1 MQFKKIRIRK
11 AAGKKKSKGGQDAL
25 NKLNGFLNAA
35 SAEPAY
41 ILHSTWTNQQN
52 AITYKEIREAIMNG
66 YMSESTFQQW
76 QQDYSKMVSDKL
88 APVWV
93 KAMETASIG
102 VQSQHDSFFFD
113 HTWPG
118 VTNWVKDHGAEFV
131 TNISTEQKN
140 AVSALIARAYSKGE
154 SAEELSRAI
163 RPCIGLTQRQA
174 IANANYY
181 DHIKD
186 SLLKNNPGM
195 KEATAAKKAQ
205 EAAAKYAAQQHRYRA
220 NMIAETEMAFA
231 YQHGEYE
238 AVKMA
243 QAQGL
248 MGIVEKV
255 WSTAYDEGVCDICS
269 GLEGQTIGIDDD
281 FNFKLNKLLFQGQRL
296 TPPAHPQ
303 CRCAVEYR
311 EISPPVIQPAQS
323 QAAGPSIPDPA
334 APSIPGSLQMPQG
347 MKDKGLAHLGG
358 TGEMHLC
365 EDGTGAEWLFK
376 PAQSKSGTPEKFR
389 AYVQEAGYKVQS
401 IVDPDTAVKV
411 GTGNIGG
418 QFGAYQQKIDVD
430 PNGFD
435 FKAWQQYGTKGL
447 AADQVQQIQREHVT
461 DWLLG
466 NYDSHG
472 GNFVTDTSGR
482 LIGVDKE
489 QSFRYIADKASEKM
503 TYAYHPNSKYGETE
517 PLYNTVFRKYAK
529 NELDLNPQDTL
540 AYIKRVEA
548 IPDKEYREIFR
559 GYAESL
565 KGKGKDAE
573 QLLDAI
579 VERKQ
584 NIRETYRAFYTDL
597 LTERTG
603 KKQAAFVWA
612 DEAQNTAKTIQTATH
627 DAAALKKMGKAD
639 LLQMAKAQNIAYCNN
654 MNKQQLIDSLSDP
667 VKAKQCS
674 KDVRDRL
681 AANQAA
687 RNAKPA
693 PKPDAQQS
701 TSHLPA
707 GTKTADD
714 VFSDFGK
721 IHPGQ
726 KQGQAVWSD
735 ADKVE
740 GMNLN
745 ARRMIIDGD
754 VHYEITGKL
763 RASTW
768 DEVLQKMD
776 GANATVPSK
785 RINMVFETTAPT
797 SRAWTSNTQV
807 GIYENIHGVITTLD
821 PYDTKYAS
829 FELYSGKAQ
838 GLHCW
843 DGYFRIRVRSSGD
856 GVADAKKA
864 NDLLKLV
871 GLDDVA
877 KTPTAA
883 AEETLK
889 KARLVWSQAP
899 GRVDELKNLAGNSL
913 VRKLDDIIAQE
924 NINVAQLASMELR
937 KEYNGYIT
945 YAVPGLAKDLEK
957 AGAKYVYHSVCR
969 EGDVLKILESGGIS
983 STMSRIKQ
991 GIERPAGASMSADMR
1006 TGGADSAFTRIATG
1020 QAQRMKRKFSGAS
1033 VYGDYQ
1039 IKMSTEVLERTDYY
1053 AFEGDM
1059 FGEVQRISSRGKSPL
1074 QFVKDMES
1082 NFQGSNEIMF
1092 RNGIDSRYFTEIMCN
1107 SRQERQHLLS
1117 ELQARGIMDINGIDI
1132 DKFITVGSG
1141 L

>member
-1 MQFKKIRIRK
+1 
-11 AAGKKKSKGGQDAL
+11 
-25 NKLNGFLNAA
+25 
-35 SAEPAY
+35 
-41 ILHSTWTNQQN
+41 
-52 AITYKEIREAIMNG
+52 MNG
-66 YMSESTFQQW
+66 YMSESTFSQW

-93 KAMETASIG
+93 KAMETASLG
-102 VQSQHDSFFFD
+102 VQDKHDSFFFD

-131 TNISTEQKN
+131 TNINTEQKN

-181 DHIKD
+181 DHVKE

-195 KEATAAKKAQ
+195 KDATAAKKAQ

-248 MGIVEKV
+248 MGVVEKV
-255 WSTAYDEGVCDICS
+255 WSTAYDDGVCDICNS
-269 GLEGQTIGIDDD
+269 LEGQTIGIDDD

-311 EISPPVIQPAQS
+311 EITPPVIQPTQNQAQ
-323 QAAGPSIPDPA
+323 GPNIPDPA

-347 MKDKGLAHLGG
+347 MKDKGPAHLGG

-365 EDGTGAEWLFK
+365 EDSSGTEWLFK
-376 PAQSKSGTPEKFR
+376 PAQSKGGTPEEFR

-401 IVDPDTAVKV
+401 IVDPETAVKV

-418 QFGAYQQKIDVD
+418 KFGAYQQKIDVD
-430 PNGFD
+430 PAGFD

-447 AADQVQQIQREHVT
+447 TADQVQQIQREHVT

-472 GNFVTDTSGR
+472 GNFVTDSAGR

-489 QSFRYIADKASEKM
+489 QSFRYIADKASGKM

-584 NIRETYRAFYTDL
+584 NIRETYRTFYTDL

-612 DEAQNTAKTIQTATH
+612 DEAQNTAKTIQAAVH
-627 DAAALKKMGKAD
+627 DVASLKKMGKAD

-693 PKPDAQQS
+693 PKPPAQ
-701 TSHLPA
+701 TNTGHLPV

-768 DEVLQKMD
+768 DEVLQRMD

-785 RINMVFETTAPT
+785 RINMVFETTSPT

-807 GIYENIHGVITTLD
+807 GIYENIHGVITSLD

-864 NDLLKLV
+864 TDLLKLV

-1092 RNGIDSRYFTEIMCN
+1092 RNGIDSRYFTEIMCS

>member
-11 AAGKKKSKGGQDAL
+11 AAGKKKSQGGQDAL
-25 NKLNGFLNAA
+25 NKLKSFLNAA

-41 ILHSTWTNQQN
+41 ILHSTWAAQQN

-66 YMSESTFQQW
+66 YMSESTFSQW

-93 KAMETASIG
+93 KAMETASLG
-102 VQSQHDSFFFD
+102 VQDKHDSFFFD

-181 DHIKD
+181 DHVKE

-195 KEATAAKKAQ
+195 KDATAAKKAQ

-248 MGIVEKV
+248 MGVVEKV
-255 WSTAYDEGVCDICS
+255 WSTAYDDGVCDICN
-269 GLEGQTIGIDDD
+269 GMEGQTIGIDDD

-311 EISPPVIQPAQS
+311 EITPPVIQPTQNQAQ
-323 QAAGPSIPDPA
+323 GPNIPDPS
-334 APSIPGSLQMPQG
+334 APSVPDSLQMPQG
-347 MKDKGLAHLGG
+347 MKDKGPAHLGG

-365 EDGTGAEWLFK
+365 EDSSGTEWLFK
-376 PAQSKSGTPEKFR
+376 PAQSKGGTPEEFR

-401 IVDPDTAVKV
+401 IVDPETAVKV

-418 QFGAYQQKIDVD
+418 KFGAYQQKIDVD
-430 PNGFD
+430 PAGFD

-447 AADQVQQIQREHVT
+447 TADQVQQIQREHVT

-472 GNFVTDTSGR
+472 GNFVTDNAGR

-489 QSFRYIADKASEKM
+489 QSFRYIADKASSKM

-584 NIRETYRAFYTDL
+584 NLRETYRTFYTDL

-612 DEAQNTAKTIQTATH
+612 DEAQNTAKTIQAAVHDVAT
-627 DAAALKKMGKAD
+627 LKKMGKAD

-693 PKPDAQQS
+693 PKPPAQ
-701 TSHLPA
+701 TNTGHLPV

-768 DEVLQKMD
+768 DEVLQRMD

-785 RINMVFETTAPT
+785 RINMVFETTSPT

-807 GIYENIHGVITTLD
+807 GIYENIHGVITSLD

-864 NDLLKLV
+864 TDLLKLV

-1092 RNGIDSRYFTEIMCN
+1092 RNGIDSRYFTEIMCS

>member
-11 AAGKKKSKGGQDAL
+11 AAGKKKSQGGKDAL
-25 NKLNGFLNAA
+25 NKLNSFLNAA

-41 ILHSTWTNQQN
+41 ILHSTWAAQQN

-66 YMSESTFQQW
+66 YMSESTFSQW

-93 KAMETASIG
+93 KAMETASLG
-102 VQSQHDSFFFD
+102 VQDKHGSFFFD

-131 TNISTEQKN
+131 TNISAEQKS

-181 DHIKD
+181 DHVKE

-195 KEATAAKKAQ
+195 KDATAAKKAQ

-248 MGIVEKV
+248 MGVVEKV
-255 WSTAYDEGVCDICS
+255 WSTAYDDGVCDICN

-311 EISPPVIQPAQS
+311 EITPPVIQPTQS
-323 QAAGPSIPDPA
+323 QAQGPNIPDPA
-334 APSIPGSLQMPQG
+334 TPSIPGSLQMPQG
-347 MKDKGLAHLGG
+347 MKDKGPAHLGG

-365 EDGTGAEWLFK
+365 EDSSGTEWLFK
-376 PAQSKSGTPEKFR
+376 PAQSKGGTPEEFR

-401 IVDPDTAVKV
+401 IVDPETAVKV

-418 QFGAYQQKIDVD
+418 KFGAYQQKIDVD
-430 PNGFD
+430 PAEFD

-447 AADQVQQIQREHVT
+447 TAEQVQQIQREHVT

-472 GNFVTDTSGR
+472 GNFVTDSAGR

-489 QSFRYIADKASEKM
+489 QSFRYIADKASSKM

-584 NIRETYRAFYTDL
+584 NIRETYRTFYTDL

-612 DEAQNTAKTIQTATH
+612 DEAQNTAKTIQ
-627 DAAALKKMGKAD
+627 AAAHDVASLKKMGKAD

-693 PKPDAQQS
+693 PKPPAQ
-701 TSHLPA
+701 TNTGHLPV

-768 DEVLQKMD
+768 DEVLQRMD

-807 GIYENIHGVITTLD
+807 GIYENIHGVITSLD

-864 NDLLKLV
+864 TDLLRLV
-871 GLDDVA
+871 GLDDVT

-991 GIERPAGASMSADMR
+991 GIERPAGASISADMR

-1092 RNGIDSRYFTEIMCN
+1092 RNGIDSRYFTEIMCS

>member
-93 KAMETASIG
+93 KAMETASLG
-102 VQSQHDSFFFD
+102 VQDKHDSFFFD

-181 DHIKD
+181 DHVKE

-195 KEATAAKKAQ
+195 KDATAAKKAQ

-248 MGIVEKV
+248 MGVVEKV
-255 WSTAYDEGVCDICS
+255 WSTAYDDGVCDICN

-311 EISPPVIQPAQS
+311 EITPPVIQPTQNQAQ
-323 QAAGPSIPDPA
+323 GPNIPDPS
-334 APSIPGSLQMPQG
+334 APSVPDSLQMPQG
-347 MKDKGLAHLGG
+347 MKDKGPAHLGG

-365 EDGTGAEWLFK
+365 EDSSGTEWLFK
-376 PAQSKSGTPEKFR
+376 PAQSKGGTPEEFR

-401 IVDPDTAVKV
+401 IVDPETAVKV

-418 QFGAYQQKIDVD
+418 KFGAYQQKIDVD
-430 PNGFD
+430 PAGFD

-447 AADQVQQIQREHVT
+447 TADQVQQIQREHVT

-472 GNFVTDTSGR
+472 GNFVTDSAGR

-489 QSFRYIADKASEKM
+489 QSFRYIADKASSKM

-584 NIRETYRAFYTDL
+584 NLRETYRTFYTDL

-612 DEAQNTAKTIQTATH
+612 DEAQNTAKTIQAAVHDVAT
-627 DAAALKKMGKAD
+627 LKKMGKAD

-681 AANQAA
+681 VANQAA

-693 PKPDAQQS
+693 PKPPAQ
-701 TSHLPA
+701 TNTGHLPV

-768 DEVLQKMD
+768 DEVLQRMD

-785 RINMVFETTAPT
+785 RINMVFETTSPT

-807 GIYENIHGVITTLD
+807 GIYENIHGVITSLD

-864 NDLLKLV
+864 TDLLKLV

-1092 RNGIDSRYFTEIMCN
+1092 RNGIDSRYFTEIMCS